1 MARMDK
7 RIAVIALA
15 FGAVAFGDPAYFG
28 VTSGNKLYAEGKYEE
43 ALAEYLKAKASDPTR
58 SEADYNAG
66 VAQFKTG
73 RFKESASAF
82 ERALGSGK
90 AQLKSPAA
98 YNRSAAL
105 YAEGVSAMEAGEL
118 KEAMPM
124 LKASVEGYK
133 AALKEKPSDGD
144 IRHNLELALE
154 KLKEAEEQKEMQ
166 GKDSDPDSKDSSGK
180 DGQGKKEKE
189 KDVSKKDDQSKEDK
203 KPSASEKKPE
213 QGNDGGSE
221 TKQEM
226 TAEEAERALAAVQSD
241 EKDLRK
247 KIRNQNMKERPK
259 SGKDW

>member
-1 MARMDK
+1 MDR

-15 FGAVAFGDPAYFG
+15 FGTVAFGDPAYFG
-28 VTSGNKLYAEGKYEE
+28 VSSGNKLYAEGKYEE
-43 ALAEYLKAKASDPTR
+43 ALAEYLKAKAADPAR

-73 RFKESASAF
+73 RFKESAGAF
-82 ERALGSGK
+82 ERALEGGK

-105 YAEGVSAMEAGEL
+105 YAGGVSAREAGEL
-118 KEAMPM
+118 DEASKM
-124 LKASVEGYK
+124 LKASAEGYK
-133 AALKEKPSDGD
+133 AALRERPSDGD

-154 KLKEAEEQKEMQ
+154 KLKEIEEQKKKQE
-166 GKDSDPDSKDSSGK
+166 KDSHDKG
-180 DGQGKKEKE
+180 GQDKKEKE
-189 KDVSKKDDQSKEDK
+189 KDGAGKNEQSKDDK
-203 KPSASEKKPE
+203 KPSPSEKKPE
-213 QGNDGGSE
+213 QADNDGSGK
-221 TKQEM
+221 KQEM

>member
-1 MARMDK
+1 MDK
-7 RIAVIALA
+7 RVTVIALA
-15 FGAVAFGDPAYFG
+15 LGAVAFGDPAYFG
-28 VTSGNKLYAEGKYEE
+28 VSSGNKLYAEGKYEE
-43 ALAEYLKAKASDPTR
+43 ALAEYLKAKAADPAR

-73 RFKESASAF
+73 RFKESSGAF

-90 AQLKSPAA
+90 AQLKGSAV

-105 YAEGVSAMEAGEL
+105 YAGGVSAMEAGDI

-124 LKASVEGYK
+124 LKASAEGYK

-154 KLKEAEEQKEMQ
+154 KLKQIEEQKKKQE
-166 GKDSDPDSKDSSGK
+166 KDSRDK
-180 DGQGKKEKE
+180 DGQDKKEKE
-189 KDVSKKDDQSKEDK
+189 KDGAGKDERSKEDK

-213 QGNDGGSE
+213 QADNDGSGK
-221 TKQEM
+221 KQEM

-241 EKDLRK
+241 ENDLRK

>member
-1 MARMDK
+1 MDK
-7 RIAVIALA
+7 RVAVIALA

-43 ALAEYLKAKASDPTR
+43 ALAEYLKAKAADPAR

-66 VAQFKTG
+66 IAQFKTG
-73 RFKESASAF
+73 RFKESAGAF

-90 AQLKSPAA
+90 AQLKSPAT

-124 LKASVEGYK
+124 LKASAEGYK
-133 AALKEKPSDGD
+133 AALKEKPSDSD

-154 KLKEAEEQKEMQ
+154 KLKEAEEQKKKQE
-166 GKDSDPDSKDSSGK
+166 KDSHDK
-180 DGQGKKEKE
+180 DGQDKKEK
-189 KDVSKKDDQSKEDK
+189 DGSKKDDQSKEDK

-213 QGNDGGSE
+213 QADNGGSE
-221 TKQEM
+221 KKQEM